1 VLQALSSHF
10 RRAAAVGGVATAILF
25 ATTVGQAAA
34 ATYPAG
40 PSTFTGS
47 AEGWVVKEA
56 ACNVP
61 LLCTASGTYDGT
73 AGNPPGSIAAN
84 SNIALTLLSLFSAK
98 VTYESP
104 TFAVTKGGSSTL
116 QLERSFTP
124 GGLLALAPTVN
135 YSVSLLDKTAGT
147 QTKVITEALSETVPF
162 GGISGAVST
171 VAGHSYAISIT
182 AVTSSSVVGTGL
194 LAGNT
199 SARFDNVGLT
209 VGAEGETGA
218 EGEPGPEGPPGAA
231 GEKGASGSNGT
242 NGTNGSTGPAG
253 PAGPAGADG
262 KNGSNGK
269 DGSNGTNGSNGK
281 DGGNEGNGG
290 ALTTAALTEM
300 TKSSLTGTATEKGGR
315 VYVAAKCP
323 TKVGAPCK
331 ISVQGLLTKT
341 KVATSLRTARVGQG
355 KAKQFVLQVRPAARA
370 EVAKL
375 TKLKFKVTMKVG
387 TTKASVYKTLT
398 LTRR

>member
-25 ATTVGQAAA
+25 ASTVGQAAA

-56 ACNVP
+56 TCNVP

-98 VTYESP
+98 VVYESP
-104 TFAVTKGGSSTL
+104 AFAVTQGGSSTL

-182 AVTSSSVVGTGL
+182 AVTSSSVLGTGL

-199 SARFDNVGLT
+199 SARFDNIGLT

-231 GEKGASGSNGT
+231 GEKGATGANGT

-253 PAGPAGADG
+253 PAGAAGADG

-269 DGSNGTNGSNGK
+269 DGTNGSNGK
-281 DGGNEGNGG
+281 DGSNEGNGG

-300 TKSSLTGTATEKGGR
+300 TKSSLTGTVTEKAGR
-315 VYVAAKCP
+315 VYVQAKCP

-341 KVATSLRTARVGQG
+341 KVATSMRTARVGQG

-387 TTKASVYKTLT
+387 TTKASVYKTLA
-398 LTRR
+398 LTRRS

>member
-10 RRAAAVGGVATAILF
+10 RRAAAIGGVATAILF

-56 ACNVP
+56 TCNVP
-61 LLCTASGTYDGT
+61 LLCTASGNYDGT

-98 VTYESP
+98 VVFESP
-104 TFAVTKGGSSTL
+104 TFAVTQGGSSTL
-116 QLERSFTP
+116 QLERAFAP

-135 YSVSLLDKTAGT
+135 YSASLLDKTAGT

-162 GGISGAVST
+162 GGISGAVTT

-182 AVTSSSVVGTGL
+182 AVTSSSVLGTGL

-231 GEKGASGSNGT
+231 GEKGAAGTNGT

-253 PAGPAGADG
+253 PAGADG
-262 KNGSNGK
+262 KNGTNGKDGSNGSNGK
-269 DGSNGTNGSNGK
+269 DGS
-281 DGGNEGNGG
+281 NEGNGG

-315 VYVAAKCP
+315 VYVGAKCP
-323 TKVGAPCK
+323 TKAGAPCK